1 MSILS
6 TKYPLHPKFMLISS
20 PTTINSPPLK
30 QLTFS
35 RYDLLSLQPDILW
48 KIERG
53 VVRTV
58 TSSEDGKPII
68 LGFWGAGDIVG
79 KPLTS
84 LEPYQIECLTSVEVN
99 LLPSSVWYQFIDAAI
114 SHIRLSEELLNIV
127 HSRPVPYRLLQ
138 LLDWL
143 ARKFGRDV
151 EQGKLIELPLTHQTL
166 SEAICTTRVT
176 VTRLLKQFEEEEI
189 LKRHGRYLVLC
200 QPVQKLQ
207 PENQHKLLK

>member
-1 MSILS
+1 
-6 TKYPLHPKFMLISS
+6 MLISV
-20 PTTINSPPLK
+20 PTSLNATPLK

-35 RYDLLSLQPDILW
+35 RYDQLTLQSDVLW

-53 VVRTV
+53 VVRTL
-58 TSSEDGKPII
+58 TWSEDGKPII
-68 LGFWGAGDIVG
+68 LGFWGSGDIVG
-79 KPLTS
+79 RPLTN

-99 LLPSSVWYQFIDAAI
+99 LLPSNIWYQFMDAAI
-114 SHIRLSEELLNIV
+114 AHIRLSEELLNIV
-127 HSRPVPYRLLQ
+127 HSRPVPSRLLQ

-151 EQGKLIELPLTHQTL
+151 EQGKLIELPLTHQAL

-176 VTRLLKQFEEEEI
+176 VTRLLKQFEEEGI

-200 QPVQKLQ
+200 QPVQKLKRSN
-207 PENQHKLLK
+207 PNTLLN